1 MASIITDL
9 REFSTSRSGPCYP
22 SREMGDGR
30 KSGSSGL
37 DAMWFVSGLHSYAHD
52 PGLCSNRQMSAKT
65 PCPGVGD
72 RSGGRRASGDQR
84 VKPCGRVLS

>member
-1 MASIITDL
+1 MDKINKIRANLFFFFTQ
-9 REFSTSRSGPCYP
+9 TA
-22 SREMGDGR
+22 REMGDGR

-52 PGLCSNRQMSAKT
+52 PGLCSNRQMSAKP